1 MGLKVKRSMT
11 NKNKLEELSR
21 VKEKELEQ
29 ELIEISDRLRSNVA
43 KALII
48 IGSLSVGYLLYRT
61 LFEPNTSTNKA
72 KKTSSKSFS
81 RFNKL
86 SQSLKKEAVV
96 LLLGI
101 AKKKI
106 QDYIDNNDE
115 DTSGNPTQKK
125 GE

>member
-1 MGLKVKRSMT
+1 MT

-21 VKEKELEQ
+21 VKEKQLEQ
-29 ELIEISDRLRSNVA
+29 ELIEISDRLRSNAA

-115 DTSGNPTQKK
+115 DTSGNPIQKK